1 MRIAM
6 IGTRGAPARYGGFE
20 TAVEEIGSRLADASH
35 DVTVYCR
42 NPGQALTHHRGMRLV
57 NLPALRLRTAETLS
71 HSALSAAH
79 AITQA
84 KPDVAFVFNA
94 ANAPVIPALRR
105 AGIPVAVNVDGLEAE
120 RVKWRGLGA
129 HYFRW
134 AEAAAVRSADAVIAD
149 SRVIQ
154 ARLEATYG
162 ISPHFI
168 PYGAQVPQPDPA
180 RLTRL
185 GLTERG
191 YVLVVARIEP
201 ENQVDA
207 ILRAY
212 RPVAGDMPLVV
223 VGDTPYSRDYRRQ
236 IRLLAAQDLRVRLL
250 GAIHDQVL
258 IDALYASAKA
268 YIHGHSVGG
277 TNPSLLR
284 AMGAAPVLAFDSP
297 FNREVLGE
305 ACLAYWSGPRVLSR
319 QLSDVNRICQT
330 WAQSDVGVEVYD
342 WDSVAQTYA
351 GVVDSLSEVSASLS
365 PKRVTGDMVRAVAQA
380 QRLPQ
385 RSFSRGAA

>member
-1 MRIAM
+1 
-6 IGTRGAPARYGGFE
+6 
-20 TAVEEIGSRLADASH
+20 
-35 DVTVYCR
+35 
-42 NPGQALTHHRGMRLV
+42 MRLV

-94 ANAPVIPALRR
+94 ANAPVIPALRK

-129 HYFRW
+129 RYFRW
-134 AEAAAVRSADAVIAD
+134 AEASAVRSADAVIAD

-168 PYGAQVPQPDPA
+168 PYGAQVPQPDPERLA
-180 RLTRL
+180 RI

-191 YVLVVARIEP
+191 YLLVVARIEP

-207 ILRAY
+207 IIRAY
-212 RPVAGDMPLVV
+212 RPVMGDMPLVV
-223 VGDTPYSRDYRRQ
+223 VGDTPYSRDHRRDV
-236 IRLLAAQDLRVRLL
+236 RLLAAQDARVRPL
-250 GAIHDQVL
+250 GAIHDQEL
-258 IDALYASAKA
+258 IDVLYAGAKA

-305 ACLAYWSGPRVLSR
+305 GCLAYWRDARELSR
-319 QLSDVNRICQT
+319 HLGDTDRICGTWSKSDVCL
-330 WAQSDVGVEVYD
+330 DLYD
-342 WDSVAQTYA
+342 WDSVAQCYST
-351 GVVDSLSEVSASLS
+351 VVDSLSDHPGSLS
-365 PKRVTGDMVRAVAQA
+365 PERVTGGTVRSVARVQH
-380 QRLPQ
+380 
-385 RSFSRGAA
+385 SFSRGAA